1 MAKPRR
7 KSSSAKVGRQQLNQ
21 GLDKLFGG
29 NIDKAIE
36 ENPEK
41 VARELSNTVAM
52 IPISQIES
60 NPDQPRKDFDE
71 EGLQELSQS
80 IQTYGLIQP
89 ITVRRLN
96 AKKYQIISGE
106 RRWRASKM
114 AGEKEIPAYIRLTRD
129 GQPINDQ
136 ELMEMALVE
145 NIQRENLTPL
155 EIANTYQRLLDKDEF
170 DLTHEDLAKR
180 VGKKRTTITNYLRLL
195 KLSPMV
201 MRALQEERITRGHA
215 VAIAGVDRTLQHDIL
230 GVVEAKGLSVRAT
243 EELARAYRDGT
254 HNQKKS
260 AKPKKKG
267 PPLPPAFEELLGE
280 FRAVCGAKDQV
291 QIKLKKDSE
300 KGQITLPF
308 QSYDQL
314 AEWLERM
321 KG

>member
-1 MAKPRR
+1 M
-7 KSSSAKVGRQQLNQ
+7 NQ

-36 ENPEK
+36 EDPEK
-41 VARELSNTVAM
+41 VARELSNTVAN
-52 IPISQIES
+52 IPIDQIES
-60 NPDQPRKDFDE
+60 NPDQPRKEFDE
-71 EGLQELSQS
+71 EALQELAQS

-89 ITVRRLN
+89 ITVRRLS

-106 RRWRASKM
+106 RRWRASKL
-114 AGEKEIPAYIRLTRD
+114 AGEEEIPAYIRLAKD

-136 ELMEMALVE
+136 QLMEMALVE

-170 DLTHEDLAKR
+170 NLTHEELAGR

-215 VAIAGVDRTLQHDIL
+215 VAIAGVNISEQHDIL
-230 GVVEAKGLSVRAT
+230 RVVEARRLSVRAT
-243 EELARAYRDGT
+243 EELAKEYREGA
-254 HNQKKS
+254 HKQNKS

-267 PPLPPAFEELLGE
+267 AELPPAFEGLLE
-280 FRAVCGAKDQV
+280 DLRAIAGAKNEV
-291 QIKLKKDSE
+291 QINLKKGE
-300 KGQITLPF
+300 EGQVLLPF
-308 QSYDQL
+308 KSYDQL
-314 AEWLERM
+314 AEWIEKL

>member
-1 MAKPRR
+1 MAKPRI
-7 KSSSAKVGRQQLNQ
+7 KSSGNKVGRQQLNQ

-36 ENPEK
+36 EDPEK
-41 VARELSNTVAM
+41 VARELSNTVAN
-52 IPISQIES
+52 IPIDQIES
-60 NPDQPRKDFDE
+60 NPDQPRKEFDE
-71 EGLQELSQS
+71 EALQELAQS

-89 ITVRRLN
+89 ITVRRLS

-106 RRWRASKM
+106 RRWRASKL
-114 AGEKEIPAYIRLTRD
+114 AGEEEIPAYIRLAKD

-136 ELMEMALVE
+136 QLMEMALVE

-170 DLTHEDLAKR
+170 NLTHEELAGR

-215 VAIAGVDRTLQHDIL
+215 VAIAGVNISEQHDIL
-230 GVVEAKGLSVRAT
+230 RVVEARRLSVRAT
-243 EELARAYRDGT
+243 EELAKEYREGA
-254 HNQKKS
+254 HKQNKG

-267 PPLPPAFEELLGE
+267 AELPPAFEGLLE
-280 FRAVCGAKDQV
+280 DLRAIAGAKNEV
-291 QIKLKKDSE
+291 QINLKKGE
-300 KGQITLPF
+300 EGQVLLPF
-308 QSYDQL
+308 KSYDQL
-314 AEWLERM
+314 ADWIEKL

>member
-1 MAKPRR
+1 MAKPRI
-7 KSSSAKVGRQQLNQ
+7 KSSGNKVGRQQLNQ

-36 ENPEK
+36 EDPEK
-41 VARELSNTVAM
+41 VARELSNTVAN
-52 IPISQIES
+52 IPIDQIES

-71 EGLQELSQS
+71 EALQELAQS

-89 ITVRRLN
+89 ITVRRLS

-106 RRWRASKM
+106 RRWRASKL
-114 AGEKEIPAYIRLTRD
+114 AGEEEIPAYIRLAKD

-136 ELMEMALVE
+136 QLMEMALVE

-170 DLTHEDLAKR
+170 NLTHEELAGR

-215 VAIAGVDRTLQHDIL
+215 VAIAGVNISEQHDIL
-230 GVVEAKGLSVRAT
+230 RVVEARRLSVRAT
-243 EELARAYRDGT
+243 EELAREYREGT
-254 HNQKKS
+254 HKQNKS

-267 PPLPPAFEELLGE
+267 ADLPPAFEGLLE
-280 FRAVCGAKDQV
+280 DLRAIAGAKNEV
-291 QIKLKKDSE
+291 QINLKKGE
-300 KGQITLPF
+300 EGQVLLPF
-308 QSYDQL
+308 KSYDQL
-314 AEWLERM
+314 AEWIEKL

>member
-1 MAKPRR
+1 M
-7 KSSSAKVGRQQLNQ
+7 NQ

-36 ENPEK
+36 EDPEK
-41 VARELSNTVAM
+41 VARELSNTVAN
-52 IPISQIES
+52 IPIDQIES

-71 EGLQELSQS
+71 EALQELAQS

-89 ITVRRLN
+89 ITVRRLS

-106 RRWRASKM
+106 RRWRASKL
-114 AGEKEIPAYIRLTRD
+114 AGEEEIPAYIRLAKD

-136 ELMEMALVE
+136 QLMEMALVE

-170 DLTHEDLAKR
+170 NLTHEELAGR

-215 VAIAGVDRTLQHDIL
+215 VAIAGVNISEQHDIL
-230 GVVEAKGLSVRAT
+230 RVVEARRLSVRAT
-243 EELARAYRDGT
+243 EELAKEYREGA
-254 HNQKKS
+254 HKQNKS

-267 PPLPPAFEELLGE
+267 AELPPAFEGLLE
-280 FRAVCGAKDQV
+280 DLRAIAGAKNEV
-291 QIKLKKDSE
+291 QINLKKGE
-300 KGQITLPF
+300 EGQVLLPF
-308 QSYDQL
+308 KSYDQL
-314 AEWLERM
+314 AEWIEKL